1 MVHEVLWRAL
11 CLSTVGSFLGST
23 QHLQI
28 ELFRDDFRIDGK
40 RFVGKESEALLII
53 CKKRERGGSA

>member
-1 MVHEVLWRAL
+1 MLRTARF
-11 CLSTVGSFLGST
+11 LSTVDVSLGDT

-28 ELFRDDFRIDGK
+28 ELFRDDFGIDGK